1 MQCKMYIFF
10 LIRHFSASVNN
21 FKLRLNEE
29 VYEVHFMF
37 RKPLEQVHWQ
47 IQYEV

>member
-1 MQCKMYIFF
+1 MQSKMYIIFF
-10 LIRHFSASVNN
+10 LIRHFSASVN